1 MRVSNT
7 KAKGTSMQITIKT
20 LLASLGCALLLSA
33 PALAESY
40 TIQKGD
46 SLYKIARAHKVTV
59 RAIVDANSI
68 QNPDLIYAGQVLQIP
83 GTTAN
88 RPAETNRPAPRPTTP
103 RPPATRPDR
112 PTTTPIRKQ
121 VASRRKVYKLGG
133 NKLGAQLVR
142 QTTSRYDRDTASFET
157 ETAAEVMVLNRKK
170 RVFRLQRG
178 VEGRSL
184 QRSPKI
190 DRSFSIELLGTNRI
204 SVGKQFSRSFY
215 VTAFR
220 IPVPVG
226 PLVLDLKTSIGTTM
240 NVGASFPLA
249 WSSRRGYGMNLYGS
263 SGLGAKVSLERSV
276 IVANAGV
283 EARID
288 LIRATLPARTQ
299 LKLSGVDFDVN
310 LILGSHAS
318 VSVFAEVGISRFKK
332 RFRVGVPFM
341 SWTFAQRSIPI
352 MHGSIGL
359 GARR

>member
-1 MRVSNT
+1 
-7 KAKGTSMQITIKT
+7 MQITIKT
-20 LLASLGCALLLSA
+20 LLASLGCALLLSS

-46 SLYKIARAHKVTV
+46 SLYKIARAHNVTV
-59 RAIVDANSI
+59 RAIVAANSI
-68 QNPDLIYAGQVLQIP
+68 QNPNLIYPGQVLQIP
-83 GTTAN
+83 TGAN
-88 RPAETNRPAPRPTTP
+88 SPAMTDRDEEPRSP
-103 RPPATRPDR
+103 RATPDR
-112 PTTTPIRKQ
+112 PARPTPRLPVREQ
-121 VASRRKVYKLGG
+121 VASKRKVYRLGG

-142 QTTSRYDRDTASFET
+142 RTTSRYDRDTASFET

-184 QRSPKI
+184 QRNPKI
-190 DRSFSIELLGTNRI
+190 DRSFSVELLGTNRL

-220 IPVPVG
+220 VPVPVG
-226 PLVLDLKTSIGTTM
+226 PIVLDLKTSIGTTM
-240 NVGASFPLA
+240 DVGANFPLA
-249 WSSRRGYGMNLYGS
+249 WSSRRGYGMTLYGS

-310 LILGSHAS
+310 LVLGSHAS

-341 SWTFAQRSIPI
+341 SWNFAQRSIPI
-352 MHGSIGL
+352 MHGSIGV

>member
-1 MRVSNT
+1 
-7 KAKGTSMQITIKT
+7 MQITIKT

-33 PALAESY
+33 PAMAESY
-40 TIQKGD
+40 TIKKGD
-46 SLYKIARAHKVTV
+46 SLYKIARAHNVTV
-59 RAIVDANSI
+59 RAIVAANSI
-68 QNPDLIYAGQVLQIP
+68 QNADLIYPGQVLQIP

-103 RPPATRPDR
+103 RPTTPRPPATRPS
-112 PTTTPIRKQ
+112 TTTPIREQ
-121 VASRRKVYKLGG
+121 VASRRKVYTLGG
-133 NKLGAQLVR
+133 NKLGASLIR

-157 ETAAEVMVLNRKK
+157 ETAAEVSVLGRKK

-184 QRSPKI
+184 QRNPKI
-190 DRSFSIELLGTNRI
+190 DRSFSVELLGTSRLT
-204 SVGKQFSRSFY
+204 VGKQFTRSFY

-220 IPVPVG
+220 VPVPVG

-249 WSSRRGYGMNLYGS
+249 WSSRTGYGLNLYGS

-299 LKLSGVDFDVN
+299 LKLTGVDFDVN
-310 LILGSHAS
+310 LVLGSHAS

-341 SWTFAQRSIPI
+341 SWNFAQRSIPI

>member
-1 MRVSNT
+1 
-7 KAKGTSMQITIKT
+7 MQITIKT
-20 LLASLGCALLLSA
+20 LLASIGCALLMSA
-33 PALAESY
+33 TSFADSY

-46 SLYKIARAHKVTV
+46 SLYKIARAHNVTV

-68 QNPDLIYAGQVLQIP
+68 QDPNLIYPGQVLQIP
-83 GTTAN
+83 GTNAN
-88 RPAETNRPAPRPTTP
+88 RPAETKKPSAPAPRATP
-103 RPPATRPDR
+103 KESTRSAPER
-112 PTTTPIRKQ
+112 EQ
-121 VASRRKVYKLGG
+121 VATRRKVYKLGG
-133 NKLGAQLVR
+133 NKLGASLIR

-157 ETAAEVMVLNRKK
+157 ETSAEVSVLGRKK
-170 RVFRLQRG
+170 RVFRVQRG

-184 QRSPKI
+184 QENPKI

-204 SVGKQFSRSFY
+204 SVSKQFTRSFY

-220 IPVPVG
+220 VPVPVG

-249 WSSRRGYGMNLYGS
+249 WSSRTGYGMNLYGS

-299 LKLSGVDFDVN
+299 LKLSGVDFDVS
-310 LILGSHAS
+310 LVLGSHAS

-341 SWTFAQRSIPI
+341 SWNFAQRTIPI

>member
-1 MRVSNT
+1 
-7 KAKGTSMQITIKT
+7 MQITIKT

-33 PALAESY
+33 PAMAESY

-46 SLYKIARAHKVTV
+46 SLYKIARAHNVTV
-59 RAIVDANSI
+59 RAIVAANSI
-68 QNPDLIYAGQVLQIP
+68 QNADLIYPGQVLQIP
-83 GTTAN
+83 GTSST
-88 RPAETNRPAPRPTTP
+88 RPAETNRPAPRPTTT
-103 RPPATRPDR
+103 RPPATTPSTT
-112 PTTTPIRKQ
+112 PASTTPIREQ
-121 VASRRKVYKLGG
+121 VATRRKVYTLGG
-133 NKLGAQLVR
+133 NKLGASLIR

-157 ETAAEVMVLNRKK
+157 ETAAEVSVLGRKK

-184 QRSPKI
+184 QQNPKI
-190 DRSFSIELLGTNRI
+190 DRSFSVELLGTSRLT
-204 SVGKQFSRSFY
+204 VGKQFTRSFY

-220 IPVPVG
+220 VPVPVG

-249 WSSRRGYGMNLYGS
+249 WSSRTGYGLNLYGS

-299 LKLSGVDFDVN
+299 LKLTGVDFDVN
-310 LILGSHAS
+310 LVLGSHAS

-341 SWTFAQRSIPI
+341 SWNFAQRSIPI